1 MTMPV
6 QEQIVELLGLPERGE
21 DSPSLD
27 RLEDTLTAGYARA
40 LALDAERLRLERR
53 VGEIAR
59 DANGA
64 GRHELAGELSEISA
78 RIATADS
85 ELIRLRALLDSLQD
99 RARAA
104 RSAARR

>member
-1 MTMPV
+1 MAMPV
-6 QEQIVELLGLPERGE
+6 QEEIVELLGLPERGE

-27 RLEDTLTAGYARA
+27 RLEDTLTAGYAQA

-59 DANGA
+59 DANGG
-64 GRHELAGELSEISA
+64 GRRGLAGELSEISA
-78 RIATADS
+78 RMASADS
-85 ELIRLRALLDSLQD
+85 ELIRLRALLDTLHD

-104 RSAARR
+104 RSATRH